1 MNNRAFVVAVL
12 CGIVVAGCAANGFVP
27 GGPAST
33 IWKEGTT
40 RAQRVADYADCK
52 LEAIREV
59 PTAVGVGSTP
69 GFSSPGSVMCN
80 GLGNIV
86 TCNTVGGY
94 NNPGS
99 VYSYD
104 ASARTRQQYVSAC
117 LIKKGYVRK
126 QTTFCQ
132 DPNDMTTEDCVIP
145 AEL

>member
-1 MNNRAFVVAVL
+1 VRANR
-12 CGIVVAGCAANGFVP
+12 FVP
-27 GGPAST
+27 GGPTLS
-33 IWKEGTT
+33 IWKEGAT
-40 RAQRVADYADCK
+40 RAQRRADYADCK

-69 GFSSPGSVMCN
+69 GFSSPGSVLCT
-80 GLGNIV
+80 GHDIV

-104 ASARTRQQYVSAC
+104 ASARTRQQYVLAC

-132 DPNDMTTEDCVIP
+132 DPNDMTTEDCVVP
-145 AEL
+145 TGL